1 MKKSYRYSMLMR
13 VVSIIVSAAMAVA
26 MIPFASLAE
35 GTGQPDQSS
44 NAVTSGNE
52 SVYEKIIK
60 PDAPSAFV
68 AEPGT
73 HNPYGRDV
81 DQPFLLSE
89 KMELLTLTSYNL
101 DSSDRLKKMEYGSGL
116 KNRVNTGMTQPQA
129 TAFSVYYA

>member
-35 GTGQPDQSS
+35 GTGQPGQSS

-60 PDAPSAFV
+60 PDAPRAFV

-81 DQPFLLSE
+81 DLS
-89 KMELLTLTSYNL
+89 LIHI
-101 DSSDRLKKMEYGSGL
+101 
-116 KNRVNTGMTQPQA
+116 
-129 TAFSVYYA
+129 